1 MIFNSTLEILNL
13 KYLLWI
19 IWKMIWSLRRDRLC
33 FAMPSLISNTKL
45 IHHLNHPIQQNE
57 VCTNFM
63 LIMHV
68 ELWLYITLS
77 SPSLLEKL
85 INQYLITC
93 TKFALVFICKK
104 IGETM
109 LIIRVIEHYFWIN
122 PFNPLLLS
130 LFTKLNSLYRNST
143 TKLTVTTQ
151 STLLVFCEKSFN
163 FDQTYL
169 NTGLKTQNEEK

>member
-68 ELWLYITLS
+68 ELWLHNTLS

-93 TKFALVFICKK
+93 TKFALVFYMQKNRRNDANYS
-104 IGETM
+104 GYWT
-109 LIIRVIEHYFWIN
+109 LYLNQPVQPLVI
-122 PFNPLLLS
+122 
-130 LFTKLNSLYRNST
+130 
-143 TKLTVTTQ
+143 
-151 STLLVFCEKSFN
+151 KSFH
-163 FDQTYL
+163 QIEL
-169 NTGLKTQNEEK
+169 PL

>member
-1 MIFNSTLEILNL
+1 MNQEIDFL
-13 KYLLWI
+13 KNIRNDYDLVTAMQFL
-19 IWKMIWSLRRDRLC
+19 

-68 ELWLYITLS
+68 ELWLHITLS

-93 TKFALVFICKK
+93 TKFALVFYMQKN
-104 IGETM
+104 
-109 LIIRVIEHYFWIN
+109 R
-122 PFNPLLLS
+122 
-130 LFTKLNSLYRNST
+130 RNDANYSG
-143 TKLTVTTQ
+143 
-151 STLLVFCEKSFN
+151 
-163 FDQTYL
+163 Y
-169 NTGLKTQNEEK
+169 